1 MSTCVMEFETTC
13 KRGPGQNPSSRETP
27 PPSPVF
33 PRISAPNGNFSRPVS
48 RQWEDGAAALQPAN
62 SRLSRQFCRVAPSA
76 SQRIFL
82 LMFVMNKIP
91 GLSVKKSHHLLN
103 FRECEEAPGVVQ
115 NPGRPAKRRPASCP
129 RNQPASLLTEL
140 SSQSPSTLR
149 SEIKLFS
156 LQPRS
161 HNSPQVLIKA
171 RLSLKPGQ
179 DPAPTSPVFQS
190 KAR

>member
-1 MSTCVMEFETTC
+1 MCDGIRNHLQTRPRS
-13 KRGPGQNPSSRETP
+13 KPLLQGDPSSFPSVSSDISTKREFQQT
-27 PPSPVF
+27 S
-33 PRISAPNGNFSRPVS
+33 
-48 RQWEDGAAALQPAN
+48 QPAVG
-62 SRLSRQFCRVAPSA
+62 RWRCCTPA
-76 SQRIFL
+76 SQLTPQPTVLSCCSQCQSENFL

-171 RLSLKPGQ
+171 RLLFLKPGQ
-179 DPAPTSPVFQS
+179 DPAPTSPVIQS

>member
-1 MSTCVMEFETTC
+1 MCFL
-13 KRGPGQNPSSRETP
+13 
-27 PPSPVF
+27 
-33 PRISAPNGNFSRPVS
+33 GNQHQTGSFSRPVS

-161 HNSPQVLIKA
+161 HNSPQVIIKA
-171 RLSLKPGQ
+171 RSILSLKPGQ
-179 DPAPTSPVFQS
+179 DPAPTSPVIQS